1 MGSQQSTCV
10 SPKLTN
16 ISRHSRSSFRR
27 KSNSLLSGR
36 LATID
41 EIPAEQL
48 LDVYLERHA
57 HDNLAFALEFQV

>member
-16 ISRHSRSSFRR
+16 ISRHSRSSIRR
-27 KSNSLLSGR
+27 KSNSIISGR
-36 LATID
+36 SSTTE

-48 LDVYLERHA
+48 LDVYLERRA
-57 HDNLAFALEFQV
+57 HDNLAFAIEFQV